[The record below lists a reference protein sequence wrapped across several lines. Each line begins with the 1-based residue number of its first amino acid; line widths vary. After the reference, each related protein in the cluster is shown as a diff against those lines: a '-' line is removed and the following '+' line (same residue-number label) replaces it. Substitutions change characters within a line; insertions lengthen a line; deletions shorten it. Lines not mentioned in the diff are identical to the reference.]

1 MISTDEALT
10 TLQRML
16 DDTDGEQ
23 FPRELLLNWMHDGYD
38 RIAREGECL
47 FDMQMY
53 ESRPRTANYTRD
65 FERQFMTGHVMEK
78 FTCTRESD
86 AEFMDGEALVSNHT
100 RPSDAEYMT
109 ESGHGPTKT
118 GLRVLPE
125 GYVSVDRVTHHW
137 LRLSPQHDRYNRLTR
152 VAYQTLEGGVFQY
165 QMDQDGW
172 QHLRLVNV
180 PAFMTQTETI
190 TGEYGVIRQ
199 VDSYEMDQEPVIGS
213 YGIVRSVPRHFVCG
227 SQFGAVR
234 KFIEDDNNTRVEMYR
249 LGRPLSEGFVE
260 LPDRMVK
267 YVQWWALHRAYST
280 PGESENP
287 KLAEHFKM
295 RFQAA
300 IDRVKNRVNSG
311 NRDRA
316 IAMGSKRTHI
326 KDNYLEH
333 FPADFGYSRPFRR

>member
-1 MISTDEALT
+1 MISTDEAIT

-23 FPRELLLNWMHDGYD
+23 FSRELLLNWMQDGYD

-65 FERQFMTGHVMEK
+65 FERPFIDSQVMEK

-86 AEFMDGEALVSNHT
+86 GEFMDGEALVSNHT
-100 RPSDAEYMT
+100 RPSDSVYMT
-109 ESGHGPTKT
+109 ESGHTATKT
-118 GLRVLPE
+118 GLRKLPE
-125 GYVSVDRVTHHW
+125 GWVSVDRVTHHW

-172 QHLRLVNV
+172 QYIRLVNV
-180 PAFMTQTETI
+180 PAFMNESETI
-190 TGEYGVIRQ
+190 TGKYGPIRQ
-199 VDSYEMDQEPVIGS
+199 VTSYEMDQESVIGS
-213 YGIVRSVPRHFVCG
+213 YGIIRSVPRHFVCG
-227 SQFGAVR
+227 TGYGATR
-234 KFIEDDNNTRVEMYR
+234 KFVEDLNNTRVEMYR
-249 LGRPLSEGFVE
+249 LGAPLHEGVFE
-260 LPDRMVK
+260 LPDRFVK
-267 YVQWWALHRAYST
+267 YVQWWALYRAYST
-280 PGESENP
+280 PGECESP
-287 KLAEHFKM
+287 KLAEHYKM
-295 RFQAA
+295 RFEAA
-300 IDRVKNRVNSG
+300 VERVKNRVNSV

-316 IAMGSKRTHI
+316 LIMGQHRTYI

-333 FPADFGYSRPFRR
+333 FPADYGYARPFRR